1 MKKTK
6 FKKLFLE
13 YKIKNMVYLN
23 YVIENTAPLLVNKYD
38 KLNS

>member
-23 YVIENTAPLLVNKYD
+23 YVIENTTPLLVNKYD